1 MVLISKE
8 TYLEHTVDF
17 CLVVLLVL
25 LVSQYEVEN
34 LLNHAQTGVENDVAK
49 LWTPENA
56 FLHVIEG
63 YVLKAEDFLSVV
75 VRDRSSLHPSNL
87 HLHYILKKAASY
99 EIIVLA
105 LKRTVLALKSDNL
118 IVKVIDV
125 VLNLV
130 TDRGSS
136 SSL

>member
-8 TYLEHTVDF
+8 TYLEHAVDF

-56 FLHVIEG
+56 FLHIIEG

-75 VRDRSSLHPSNL
+75 VRDCSSLHPSNL
-87 HLHYILKKAASY
+87 HLHYILKEAASY

-130 TDRGSS
+130 TDRGSR

>member
-49 LWTPENA
+49 L
-56 FLHVIEG
+56 
-63 YVLKAEDFLSVV
+63 
-75 VRDRSSLHPSNL
+75 
-87 HLHYILKKAASY
+87 
-99 EIIVLA
+99 
-105 LKRTVLALKSDNL
+105 
-118 IVKVIDV
+118 
-125 VLNLV
+125 
-130 TDRGSS
+130 
-136 SSL
+136 

>member
-1 MVLISKE
+1 MVLIGEE
-8 TYLEHTVDF
+8 TYLEHAVDI

-34 LLNHAQTGVENDVAK
+34 LLYHAQTGVENDVAK

-56 FLHVIEG
+56 FLHVVER
-63 YVLKAEDFLSVV
+63 YVLKAENFLSVV
-75 VRDRSSLHPSNL
+75 VRDCSSLHPSNL
-87 HLHYILKKAASY
+87 HLHDVLEEAASY
-99 EIIVLA
+99 EIIVLS
-105 LKRTVLALKSDNL
+105 LKRTVLALKSDYL
-118 IVKVIDV
+118 IVEIINV